1 MTAWALFCHD
11 FDLSKGIN
19 ILSEKCPV
27 VLDHYKQ
34 SKAAEYIFGYAC
46 GLDMTRRDVQLKARE
61 SGKPWDLGKNFEQS
75 AVLSDISI
83 DYQGKLL
90 NEGCIELKVNGV
102 TKQSANL
109 NSLIWNIAEIIED
122 LSKFYHLQPG
132 DLIYTGTPE
141 GVGAVIG
148 GDRIDGSIA
157 SVGQISLNINYSD

>member
-1 MTAWALFCHD
+1 
-11 FDLSKGIN
+11 
-19 ILSEKCPV
+19 
-27 VLDHYKQ
+27 
-34 SKAAEYIFGYAC
+34 
-46 GLDMTRRDVQLKARE
+46 MTRRDVQLKARE